1 MRYHQYGVGLIEV
14 LVSLLILAVAILGF
28 SAMQMQS
35 IKSTS
40 ESVDRSQTLLMMRSL
55 AEKIRANPTAIAT
68 YQDALNKVYADM
80 NKAAGAKETF
90 PQPSNL
96 CIGST
101 MCTAT
106 DIANAEV
113 WKLKTQ
119 LTSTGLQ
126 MDLQPCPSTGG
137 GGTTASTNVMYSY
150 CLITAWG
157 NTTPT
162 IGTDDNPIKDPKIA
176 NDKGTMDCLTPRD
189 ASNTTNIKTGGK
201 YHPKATCM
209 FLEIN

>member
-1 MRYHQYGVGLIEV
+1 MRYYQYGVGLIEV

-55 AEKIRANPTAIAT
+55 AEKIRANPSAIAT
-68 YQDALNKVYADM
+68 YQDALNKVYAD
-80 NKAAGAKETF
+80 TF
-90 PQPSNL
+90 TEPSNL

-101 MCTAT
+101 TCTAT
-106 DIANAEV
+106 EIANAEV

-162 IGTDDNPIKDPKIA
+162 IGTDDNPIKDPNIA
-176 NDKGTMDCLTPRD
+176 SDKGTMDCLTPRD
-189 ASNTTNIKTGGK
+189 ASDTTNIKTGGK

>member
-1 MRYHQYGVGLIEV
+1 MRYYQYGVGLIEV

-55 AEKIRANPTAIAT
+55 AEKIRANPSAIAT
-68 YQDALNKVYADM
+68 YQDALNEVYAD
-80 NKAAGAKETF
+80 TF
-90 PQPSNL
+90 TEPSNL

-101 MCTAT
+101 TCTAT
-106 DIANAEV
+106 EIANAEV

-162 IGTDDNPIKDPKIA
+162 IGTDDNPIKDPNIA
-176 NDKGTMDCLTPRD
+176 SDKGTMDCLTPRD
-189 ASNTTNIKTGGK
+189 ASDTTNIKTGGK

>member
-55 AEKIRANPTAIAT
+55 AEKIRANPSAIAT
-68 YQDALNKVYADM
+68 YQDALNEVYAD
-80 NKAAGAKETF
+80 TF
-90 PQPSNL
+90 TEPSNL

-101 MCTAT
+101 TCTAT
-106 DIANAEV
+106 EIANAEV

-209 FLEIN
+209 FLEVN

>member
-1 MRYHQYGVGLIEV
+1 MRYYQYGVGLIEV

-55 AEKIRANPTAIAT
+55 AEKIRANPSAIAT
-68 YQDALNKVYADM
+68 YQDALNKVYAD
-80 NKAAGAKETF
+80 TF
-90 PQPSNL
+90 TEPSNL

-101 MCTAT
+101 TCTAT
-106 DIANAEV
+106 EIANAEV

-176 NDKGTMDCLTPRD
+176 SDKGTMDCLTPRD
-189 ASNTTNIKTGGK
+189 ASDTTNIKTGGK

>member
-55 AEKIRANPTAIAT
+55 AEKIRANPSAIAT
-68 YQDALNKVYADM
+68 YQDALNEVYAD
-80 NKAAGAKETF
+80 TF
-90 PQPSNL
+90 TEPSNL

-101 MCTAT
+101 TCTAT
-106 DIANAEV
+106 EIANAEV

-162 IGTDDNPIKDPKIA
+162 IGTDDNPIKDPNIA
-176 NDKGTMDCLTPRD
+176 SDKGTMDCLTPRD
-189 ASNTTNIKTGGK
+189 ASDTTNIKTGGK

>member
-1 MRYHQYGVGLIEV
+1 MRYYQYGVGLIEV

-55 AEKIRANPTAIAT
+55 AEKIRANPSAIAT
-68 YQDALNKVYADM
+68 YQDALNKVYAD
-80 NKAAGAKETF
+80 TF
-90 PQPSNL
+90 TEPSNL

-101 MCTAT
+101 TCTAT
-106 DIANAEV
+106 ETANAEV

-162 IGTDDNPIKDPKIA
+162 IGTDDNPIKDPNIA
-176 NDKGTMDCLTPRD
+176 SDKGTMDCLTPRD
-189 ASNTTNIKTGGK
+189 ASDTTNIKTGGK

>member
-1 MRYHQYGVGLIEV
+1 MRYYQYGVGLIEV

-55 AEKIRANPTAIAT
+55 AEKIRANPSAIAT
-68 YQDALNKVYADM
+68 YQDALNKVYAD
-80 NKAAGAKETF
+80 TF
-90 PQPSNL
+90 TQPSNL
-96 CIGST
+96 CVGST
-101 MCTAT
+101 TCTAT

-162 IGTDDNPIKDPKIA
+162 IGTDNNPVKDPNIA

-189 ASNTTNIKTGGK
+189 SSDTTNIKTGGK

>member
-1 MRYHQYGVGLIEV
+1 MRYYQYGVGLIEV

-55 AEKIRANPTAIAT
+55 AEKIRANPSAIAT
-68 YQDALNKVYADM
+68 YQDALNKVYAD
-80 NKAAGAKETF
+80 TF
-90 PQPSNL
+90 TQPSNL
-96 CIGST
+96 CVGST
-101 MCTAT
+101 TCTAT
-106 DIANAEV
+106 EIANAEV

-162 IGTDDNPIKDPKIA
+162 IGTDNNPVKDPNIA

-189 ASNTTNIKTGGK
+189 SSDTTNIKTGGK

>member
-1 MRYHQYGVGLIEV
+1 MRYYQYGVGLIEV

-55 AEKIRANPTAIAT
+55 AEKIRANPSAIAT
-68 YQDALNKVYADM
+68 YQDALNKVYAD
-80 NKAAGAKETF
+80 TF
-90 PQPSNL
+90 TEPSNL

-101 MCTAT
+101 TCTAT
-106 DIANAEV
+106 EIANAEV

-162 IGTDDNPIKDPKIA
+162 IGTDDNLSLIHI
-176 NDKGTMDCLTPRD
+176 
-189 ASNTTNIKTGGK
+189 
-201 YHPKATCM
+201 
-209 FLEIN
+209 

>member
-55 AEKIRANPTAIAT
+55 AEKIRANPSAIAT
-68 YQDALNKVYADM
+68 YQDALNKVYAD
-80 NKAAGAKETF
+80 TF
-90 PQPSNL
+90 TEPSNL

-101 MCTAT
+101 TCTAT
-106 DIANAEV
+106 EIANAEV

-176 NDKGTMDCLTPRD
+176 NDKGTMDCLTSRD

>member
-55 AEKIRANPTAIAT
+55 AEKIRANPSAIAT
-68 YQDALNKVYADM
+68 YQDALNEVYAD
-80 NKAAGAKETF
+80 TF
-90 PQPSNL
+90 TEPSNL

-101 MCTAT
+101 TCTAT
-106 DIANAEV
+106 EIANAEV

-162 IGTDDNPIKDPKIA
+162 IGTDNNPVKDPNIA

-189 ASNTTNIKTGGK
+189 ASDTTNIKTGGK

>member
-1 MRYHQYGVGLIEV
+1 MRYYQYGVGLIEV

-55 AEKIRANPTAIAT
+55 AEKIRANPSAIAT
-68 YQDALNKVYADM
+68 YQDALNKVYAD
-80 NKAAGAKETF
+80 TF
-90 PQPSNL
+90 TQPSNL

-101 MCTAT
+101 TCTAT
-106 DIANAEV
+106 EIANAEV

-162 IGTDDNPIKDPKIA
+162 IGTDDNPIKDPNIA
-176 NDKGTMDCLTPRD
+176 SDKGTMDCLTPRD
-189 ASNTTNIKTGGK
+189 ASDTTNIKTGGK

>member
-1 MRYHQYGVGLIEV
+1 MRYYQYGVGLIEV
-14 LVSLLILAVAILGF
+14 LMSLLILAVAILGF

-55 AEKIRANPTAIAT
+55 AEKIRANPSAIAT
-68 YQDALNKVYADM
+68 YQDALNEVYAD
-80 NKAAGAKETF
+80 TF
-90 PQPSNL
+90 TEPSNL

-101 MCTAT
+101 TCTAT
-106 DIANAEV
+106 EIANAEV

-162 IGTDDNPIKDPKIA
+162 IGTDDNPIKDPNIA
-176 NDKGTMDCLTPRD
+176 SDKGTMDCLTPRD
-189 ASNTTNIKTGGK
+189 ASDTTNIKTGGK